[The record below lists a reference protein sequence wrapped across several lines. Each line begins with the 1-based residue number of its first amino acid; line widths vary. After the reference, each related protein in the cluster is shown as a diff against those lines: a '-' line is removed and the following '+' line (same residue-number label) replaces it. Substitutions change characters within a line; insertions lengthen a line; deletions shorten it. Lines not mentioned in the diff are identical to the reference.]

1 MALGSPL
8 SRGVGL
14 VLVVWLVATSCGHE
28 QPLRPG
34 SYTPDV
40 PPGSGSLVRLT
51 YNPGADVLPVW
62 LPDGS
67 GFLYTKERVD
77 TAVRVKRRDRDR
89 CLALLPPAGGTI
101 QREICDC
108 TPAADDSVNA
118 YTSPAVAPGGR
129 LAYVRASAP
138 LDAGWPLAPRFHE
151 LVVATLADPGHVR
164 VLQTLPYP
172 GPSGRGHEEV
182 AQLRWLADSVLVYV
196 GQHVAYVGICPPC
209 PPDTLPSGLEIVR
222 LDYRG
227 PVPILTMLPG
237 SDQASSVVVA
247 APDTLYF
254 TVNGDSRVFSLAL
267 STDSVGVVH
276 DFGPGGIARDVQ
288 VAGRRMVAVVGG
300 NVAFFT
306 DPSTGPIQ
314 RDDGGPLILVD
325 RDNGTET
332 PLSPAGFMFRHPAL
346 SPSGASV
353 VAELVFGRTT
363 DLWLVEVP

>member
-1 MALGSPL
+1 MRGARFALS
-8 SRGVGL
+8 
-14 VLVVWLVATSCGHE
+14 VALTASACSHE

-34 SYTPDV
+34 AYTPDV
-40 PPGSGSLVRLT
+40 PPGSGSPLRLT

-67 GFLYTKERVD
+67 GFLYTMERVD

-89 CLALLPPAGGTI
+89 CLALLPAAGGTI
-101 QREICDC
+101 LREICDR

-164 VLQTLPYP
+164 VLQTLPYL
-172 GPSGRGHEEV
+172 GPSGRGHEEI
-182 AQLRWLADSVLVYV
+182 AQLRWVADSVLVYV

-209 PPDTLPSGLEIVR
+209 PPDTLSTGLEIVR

-237 SDQASSVVVA
+237 SDQASSVVVV

-276 DFGPGGIARDVQ
+276 DFGAGGIARDVQ
-288 VAGRRMVAVVGG
+288 VAGSRMVAVVGG
-300 NVAFFT
+300 NVAFFV
-306 DPSTGPIQ
+306 DPANGPIQ
-314 RDDGGPLILVD
+314 RDDGGPLVLVD
-325 RDNGTET
+325 RGSGAET
-332 PLSPAGFMFRHPAL
+332 ALGPVGFMFRHPAL
-346 SPSGASV
+346 SPSGTSV
-353 VAELVFGRTT
+353 VAELVFGKTT

>member
-1 MALGSPL
+1 MMRNTPIAFAVCLLACG
-8 SRGVGL
+8 
-14 VLVVWLVATSCGHE
+14 CGHE

-34 SYTPDV
+34 SYTPNV

-51 YNPGADVLPVW
+51 FNPGADVLPVW

-77 TAVRVKRRDRDR
+77 TAMRVKRRDRDR

-101 QREICDC
+101 VREICDR

-118 YTSPAVAPGGR
+118 YTSPAVALDGR

-138 LDAGWPLAPRFHE
+138 LDAGWPLAPRYHE
-151 LVVATLADPGHVR
+151 LVVATLADPWHAR
-164 VLQTLPYP
+164 VLQTLPYA

-182 AQLRWLADSVLVYV
+182 AQLRWLADSVLVYI

-209 PPDTLPSGLEIVR
+209 PPDTLPTGLEIVR

-237 SDQASSVVVA
+237 SDQASSVVVV

-288 VAGRRMVAVVGG
+288 VAGSRMVAVVGG
-300 NVAFFT
+300 NVAFFV
-306 DPSTGPIQ
+306 DPANGPTQ

-325 RDNGTET
+325 RLNGTET
-332 PLSPAGFMFRHPAL
+332 PLGPVGFTFRHPAL
-346 SPSGASV
+346 SPSGTSV
-353 VAELVFGRTT
+353 VAELVFGVTT